1 MSGWA
6 GSTRAQRL
14 PRDWPARRKATKE
27 RAGGRCEGVDLAGTG
42 TRTHVAGC
50 SGIGSEC
57 DHDQRGDDHSLSNL
71 RWLSTECHQAKTI
84 AERPTRARPKPSHP
98 GLI

>member
-27 RAGGRCEGVDLAGTG
+27 RAAGRCEGVDLDGTG
-42 TRTHVAGC
+42 QRTHVPTC
-50 SGIGSEC
+50 DGIGTDC
-57 DHDQRGDDHSLSNL
+57 DHDIRGDDHSLSNL
-71 RWLSTECHQAKTI
+71 RWLSLECHKAKTA
-84 AERPTRARPKPSHP
+84 AEQPKRARPRPTHP
-98 GLI
+98 GLL